1 MIKSLLA
8 CTGSFVRRMPKPV
21 AALLLALAAAAL
33 PACDKDDAES
43 GTAAMQ
49 LNMMDENNGRTELGS
64 SDVYINESGNF
75 RTSACRLTTLVKNG
89 RGFDAAPAID
99 QTATELAV
107 IPGHCYQIFAASRLL
122 TFESGVCAYP
132 VGATYLNVR
141 VDSWIENGDGTATGA
156 KVSFKECRTAAGVL
170 PEWESRTE
178 AVDYCTWRFPAG
190 CEINVGAYDS
200 YGVSVTIDG
209 NTVTAHSQYGGIAI
223 PIYLRKG
230 YVYTCTY
237 ITPW

>member
-1 MIKSLLA
+1 MTQKLFEQAVTL
-8 CTGSFVRRMPKPV
+8 GRRMPKLAA
-21 AALLLALAAAAL
+21 AALAIVLAAAL

-43 GTAAMQ
+43 DTTAMQ
-49 LNMMDENNGRTELGS
+49 LNMMDENNGRTTLGA
-64 SDVYINESGNF
+64 SDVYINDAGNF
-75 RTSACRLTTLVKNG
+75 RTSTCRLTTFGKNG
-89 RGFDAAPAID
+89 RGFDAAPALD

-107 IPGHCYQIFAASRLL
+107 IPGHCYQIFAASGLL

-132 VGATYLNVR
+132 VNATYLNAR
-141 VDSWIENGDGTATGA
+141 VDSWIEDGDGATTGA
-156 KVSFKECRTAAGVL
+156 KVSFKECRPAAGVL
-170 PEWESRTE
+170 PEWESRAE

-209 NTVTAHSQYGGIAI
+209 NTVTAYSQYGGIAI